1 MCTETGRLLKPHK
14 LFTIN
19 ALETK
24 GVYYFREPIRNDMQK
39 RFSYLS
45 VIVCLML
52 GTSSC
57 NEMGGKKS
65 RGPIVLGDPATIIT
79 EADSQYL
86 QDLVLDYHPTPQPAP
101 EEIPA
106 TAAATE
112 TVPPPAENP
121 QAQQPEQ
128 ATKAEPAKEK
138 GLEIDLGGVTI
149 VITNISASGSGTAY
163 MLKSGTINGQ
173 QIKVTEGSIDKIEQR
188 YQAVV
193 IVDNDLG
200 MLVLDD
206 VRTLTDWKAIK
217 ASGNSYTISGLEERK
232 LQAPKITKA
241 SINKAVTRETRQRRM
256 SKSLQQKWLS
266 SVKNVRNANQKP
278 LDLKL
283 RSVMWKIDGKTAAG
297 KPFNKQVRI
306 DLPL

>member
-1 MCTETGRLLKPHK
+1 MCAKTRGLLKPNK
-14 LFTIN
+14 LFTLN

-39 RFSYLS
+39 RFSYLA
-45 VIVCLML
+45 VIVCLLL

-65 RGPIVLGDPATIIT
+65 RGPIVIGDPTTIIT
-79 EADSQYL
+79 ETDSQYL
-86 QDLVLDYHPTPQPAP
+86 QDLVLDYHPTPQPQ
-101 EEIPA
+101 E
-106 TAAATE
+106 AATPVGAD
-112 TVPPPAENP
+112 TTQQPAESP
-121 QAQQPEQ
+121 KAAEPEQ
-128 ATKAEPAKEK
+128 PAKAEAVKEK
-138 GLEIDLGGVTI
+138 GLEIDLGGFTI
-149 VITNISASGSGTAY
+149 LITNISASGSGTSY
-163 MLKSGTINGQ
+163 MLKSGNINGQ

-193 IVDNDLG
+193 VVENELG

-206 VRTLTDWKAIK
+206 VRTLTNWKVIK
-217 ASGNSYTISGLEERK
+217 ASGNSYNISGLEERK
-232 LQAPKITKA
+232 LQAPRITKS

-256 SKSLQQKWLS
+256 SRSLQQKWLN
-266 SVKNVRNANQKP
+266 SVKNVRSATKKP